1 MPKTQISTTRRPAR
15 VDLAS
20 LRLSTDAFRRQ
31 PDLEAEDTLGQRILC
46 LPYVVGVETEAGI
59 IEVKCTLAELP
70 RVTAELQRHLSA
82 PIARGEKG
90 TRVWKDSLH
99 DGHYSLVYD
108 PGAYV
113 FGCVAYRNLPRGPR
127 VPCI

>member
-1 MPKTQISTTRRPAR
+1 MWQVAESPEKSVGSPPEPYGFSRG
-15 VDLAS
+15 VDS
-20 LRLSTDAFRRQ
+20 
-31 PDLEAEDTLGQRILC
+31 
-46 LPYVVGVETEAGI
+46 V
-59 IEVKCTLAELP
+59 AELP

-108 PGAYV
+108 PGDYV